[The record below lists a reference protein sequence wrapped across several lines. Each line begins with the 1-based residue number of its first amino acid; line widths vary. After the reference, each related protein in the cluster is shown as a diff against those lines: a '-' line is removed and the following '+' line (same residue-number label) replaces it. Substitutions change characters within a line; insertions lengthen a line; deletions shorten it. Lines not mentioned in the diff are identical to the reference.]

1 MDNQGLPRKK
11 KLLRKLR
18 HKYRL
23 VMMNDET
30 LEESYSIRLSPL
42 RLFTAAGLL
51 AIGLILLTSYII
63 AFTPLREY
71 IPGYSSDVR
80 MRRIILNLAE
90 KVDSLQKDAMSKDLL
105 LQNIRMVIDGGTA
118 PDGIVV
124 RTPAKPDMQTTRLSP
139 SSSESAF
146 RKAIDAEDKYD
157 LNANAKETMA
167 TGIYSFYFFTP
178 LKGRIT
184 THYNPGEK
192 HYGVDIVAARNEAV
206 KATLDGTVIFAGWN
220 STTGHVIQ
228 LQHAEGLISI
238 YKHNAV
244 LLKKEGDVVK
254 AGEAI
259 AITGNSGE
267 LTTGPHL
274 HFEIWLEGK
283 PLDPEDLMVF

>member
-1 MDNQGLPRKK
+1 MENQELPRKK
-11 KLLRKLR
+11 KLLKKLR

-80 MRRIILNLAE
+80 MRRTILSLAE
-90 KVDSLQKDAMSKDLL
+90 KVDSLQKGAIAKDLL
-105 LQNIRMVIDGGTA
+105 MENIRRVIEGGAA
-118 PDGIVV
+118 PDNIVV
-124 RTPAKPDMQTTRLSP
+124 RTPTKPDMQTTRLSA
-139 SSSESAF
+139 SSSETAF
-146 RKAIDAEDKYD
+146 RKAIDKEDRYD
-157 LNANAKETMA
+157 LSITAAEA
-167 TGIYSFYFFTP
+167 ISSGIYSFYFFTP

-192 HYGVDIVAARNEAV
+192 HFGVDIVAARNEAV

-244 LLKKEGDVVK
+244 LLKKEGDLVK

-283 PLDPEDLMVF
+283 ALDPEDLMVF